1 MSDSNTIRHTK
12 ATIATFESPDLLYL
26 IIRTGEVLTVD
37 ESNEIALWMKQH
49 TTAKYKVLTA
59 PKINADIEPEVR
71 NYLVQP
77 QRAERVSADALVINN
92 LPHRLLADF
101 YLKFNRPDIP
111 TRFFSSEEEAREWL
125 KTQ

>member
-1 MSDSNTIRHTK
+1 MSDLSTIRRTK
-12 ATIATFESPDLLYL
+12 TTLATFEAPDLLL
-26 IIRTGEVLTVD
+26 LVIFTDQVLTVD
-37 ESNEIALWMKQH
+37 ESNEIAKWMKQH
-49 TTAKYKVLTA
+49 TTSKYKVLTV
-59 PKINADIEPEVR
+59 PQLNADIEPEVR

>member
-1 MSDSNTIRHTK
+1 MSDSNTIRRTK
-12 ATIATFESPDLLYL
+12 TTIASFEAPDLLL
-26 IIRTGEVLTVD
+26 LVICSDEVLTVD
-37 ESNEIALWMKQH
+37 ESNDIAQWMRIH
-49 TTAKYKVLTA
+49 TTSKYKVLTV
-59 PKINADIEPEVR
+59 PQLNADIESEVR

-77 QRAERVSADALVINN
+77 QRAERVIADALVINN

>member
-12 ATIATFESPDLLYL
+12 ATIATFESPDLLHL

-37 ESNEIALWMKQH
+37 ESNDIALWMKQH

-59 PKINADIEPEVR
+59 PQINADIEPEVR

>member
-1 MSDSNTIRHTK
+1 MSDSKTIRHTK
-12 ATIATFESPDLLYL
+12 TTIATFEAPDLLHVV
-26 IIRTGEVLTVD
+26 IRTGEVLTVD

-49 TTAKYKVLTA
+49 TTGKYKVLTA
-59 PKINADIEPEVR
+59 PQINSDIEPEVR

-77 QRAERVSADALVINN
+77 QRAERVRADALVINN

>member
-12 ATIATFESPDLLYL
+12 TTIATFEAPDLLL
-26 IIRTGEVLTVD
+26 LVIRTGEVLTVD
-37 ESNEIALWMKQH
+37 ESNDIALWMKQH

-59 PKINADIEPEVR
+59 PQINADIEPEVR

-77 QRAERVSADALVINN
+77 QRAERVCADALVINN